1 MTTANVVFSGPATE
15 VRPITREAIVDAGN
29 TILPGMLV
37 ALDANGEW
45 ELLTTGGGAS
55 DFYIADMNVI
65 EQKSVTEAWT
75 VGQNHKAFVPQVGY
89 TYNLV
94 LKDGED
100 VAVGAPLTSEAAS
113 GLVVEATLTGATPD
127 TVMFVA
133 EEALAPSGANGR
145 IRARYI
151 GVGVKHAS

>member
-1 MTTANVVFSGPATE
+1 MTTANVVFSGPADKI
-15 VRPITREAIVDAGN
+15 RPIKRSAVIDAGN

-37 ALDANGEW
+37 ALDADGEW

-55 DFYIADMNVI
+55 DFYIADMNTI
-65 EQKSVTEAWT
+65 EQKAVTEALT
-75 VGQNHKAFVPQVGY
+75 IGDTASAFVPEVGC
-89 TYNLV
+89 TYNII

-100 VAVGAPLTSEAAS
+100 VAVGDPLTSEASS
-113 GLVVEATLTGATPD
+113 GLVVGATLTGATPD

-145 IRARYI
+145 IRARY
-151 GVGVKHAS
+151 VGVSIKHAS

>member
-1 MTTANVVFSGPATE
+1 MTTANVVFSGPAE
-15 VRPITREAIVDAGN
+15 HVRPKKRSAIIDEGN

-37 ALDANGEW
+37 NLDADGEFQ
-45 ELLTTGGGAS
+45 LLSTGGGAS
-55 DFYIADMNVI
+55 DFYIADMNTI
-65 EQKSVTEAWT
+65 EQKSVTEALT
-75 VGQNHKAFVPQVGY
+75 IGDMASAFVPEVGC

-100 VAVGAPLTSEAAS
+100 VAVGAPLTSEADS

-145 IRARYI
+145 IRARYV
-151 GVGVKHAS
+151 GVGIKHAS